1 MVTATRRSGLVG
13 VLLALDVG
21 ERRVGVAVSD
31 ALGILASP
39 VKTLTRTTT
48 AALLEDIA
56 ELVREYRA
64 EKVVV
69 GLPKTLRNTHS
80 RQTQKVTS
88 FADNLMKALDVPV
101 VLWDERLTTAEATR
115 ILRGPDDGRRKGTS
129 AKRRK
134 RVKDNV
140 DQVAAT
146 LVLESYMAAQRSGA
160 ASPSLGDA

>member
-1 MVTATRRSGLVG
+1 MAG

-21 ERRVGVAVSD
+21 EKRVGVAVSD

-39 VKTLTRTTT
+39 LKTLTRTTT

-56 ELVREYRA
+56 ELVRDRGA
-64 EKVVV
+64 EAVVV

-88 FADNLMKALDVPV
+88 FADNLVKALDVPV
-101 VLWDERLTTAEATR
+101 VLWDERLSTAEATR
-115 ILRGPDDGRRKGTS
+115 ILRGPDDGRRRGAST
-129 AKRRK
+129 KRRK

-146 LVLESYMAAQRSGA
+146 LVLESYMAAERAGA
-160 ASPSLGDA
+160 TRPARDDP

>member
-1 MVTATRRSGLVG
+1 MGRSDLAG

-21 ERRVGVAVSD
+21 EKRVGVAVSD

-39 VKTLTRTTT
+39 LKTLTRTTT

-56 ELVREYRA
+56 ELVRDRGA
-64 EKVVV
+64 EAVVV

-88 FADNLMKALDVPV
+88 FADNLVKALDVPV
-101 VLWDERLTTAEATR
+101 VLWDERLSTAEATR
-115 ILRGPDDGRRKGTS
+115 ILRGPDDGRRRGAST
-129 AKRRK
+129 KRRK

-146 LVLESYMAAQRSGA
+146 LVLESYMAAERAGA
-160 ASPSLGDA
+160 TRPARDDP

>member
-1 MVTATRRSGLVG
+1 MAG

-21 ERRVGVAVSD
+21 EKRVGVAVSD

-39 VKTLTRTTT
+39 LKTLQRTTT

-56 ELVREYRA
+56 ELVRDHGA
-64 EKVVV
+64 EAVVV

-88 FADNLMKALDVPV
+88 FADNLVKALDVPV
-101 VLWDERLTTAEATR
+101 VLWDERLSTAEATR
-115 ILRGPDDGRRKGTS
+115 ILRGPDDGRRRGAST
-129 AKRRK
+129 KRRK

-146 LVLESYMAAQRSGA
+146 LVLESYMAAERAGA
-160 ASPSLGDA
+160 TRRTRDDP